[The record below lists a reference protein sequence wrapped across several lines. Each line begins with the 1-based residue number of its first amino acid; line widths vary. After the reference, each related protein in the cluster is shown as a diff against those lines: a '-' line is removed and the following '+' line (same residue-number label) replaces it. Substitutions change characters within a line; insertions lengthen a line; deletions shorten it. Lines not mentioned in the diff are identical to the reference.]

1 MRNHKLLGLL
11 IGGTMFGM
19 LATSSLARAQLIPD
33 TYFRQLSSSS
43 VSISNGRT
51 SSTLTISGTFTGYI
65 PLVEGVSCTSSDAE
79 SNNFLASNSAPFFI
93 SVGPGLTTG
102 GNCISPSN
110 TGVGF
115 TFVWKKSTS
124 SRAVPAGTASWV
136 DSNGNSGT
144 SAVTGSVTL
153 IGGSP
158 TSTLGNDC
166 GTWMLSI
173 SFPGL
178 STTDLSDLGLT
189 NNTTV
194 NVQMDYGTTNP
205 SDPSEGVNFSS
216 ACMVLPL
223 SVSS

>member
-1 MRNHKLLGLL
+1 MLGLL
-11 IGGTMFGM
+11 
-19 LATSSLARAQLIPD
+19 ATSGLAGAQLIPD
-33 TYFRQLSSSS
+33 TYFNQLTSTS

-51 SSTLTISGTFTGYI
+51 SSTLSIVATFTGYI
-65 PLVEGVSCTSSDAE
+65 PLVEGVACTSSDAE
-79 SNNFLASNSAPFFI
+79 SNNFLASNASPFFV
-93 SVGPGLTTG
+93 SVGPGLTTD

-115 TFVWKKSTS
+115 TFTWKKSTS
-124 SRAVPAGTASWV
+124 TRAVPAGTASWA
-136 DSNGNSGT
+136 DSNGDSGT

-153 IGGSP
+153 ITGSP
-158 TSTLGNDC
+158 TSTVGNDC
-166 GTWMLSI
+166 GTWMMSI

-178 STTDLSDLGLT
+178 SATDLSALGLT
-189 NNTTV
+189 NKATV

-223 SVSS
+223 SVSG